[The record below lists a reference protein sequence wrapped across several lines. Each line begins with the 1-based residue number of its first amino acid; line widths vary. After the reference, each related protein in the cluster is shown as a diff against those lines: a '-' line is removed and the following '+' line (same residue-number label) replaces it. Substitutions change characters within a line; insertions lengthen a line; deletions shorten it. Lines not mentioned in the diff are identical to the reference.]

1 MEKEKIWKGMI
12 DKDTDSAAEKFT
24 SSILIDKKLYVQ
36 DITGTAAYA
45 VGLKS
50 IGIITSDELGVI
62 LKGLKT
68 VRYLIEKGAI
78 DFTAYEDI
86 HSLVEYEL
94 LKIAGES
101 AAKIHT
107 GRSRNDQIVTDE
119 LLYIKASIADTVS
132 RIIKLLKTIS
142 EKAHIYRNLMMPA
155 YTHMQKA
162 QPVLVSHY
170 LLSFF
175 EKFSRGAGRLFEN
188 FEASDFLPLGSAAC
202 TGSGYEIDTEL
213 IKKALKFGKTP
224 SNSMDVVAGREYI
237 IEYLF
242 GLSMLMINLSRFC
255 EDLIIFNTREFSFIE
270 IDDAFCTGSSIMPQ
284 KKNPDILELVRGKS
298 AVVIGNL
305 FSIMTLFKG
314 LPSTYNS
321 DIQEDKKL
329 LFNAESQTK
338 ECIDIFGRVLANMA
352 FKENIVSQ
360 SVKSGFLEATD
371 AADYLVRK
379 GESFRNA
386 HHIIGRIVRYCI
398 ESGLGLS
405 ELKIEQLK
413 VYSKYFDNDFY
424 KAIEMQSCI
433 NAKTAAGGTS
443 QTNVDGALKE
453 SIKVIGAFEARLK
466 NLNERIPDF
475 DLIVSEYI

>member
-12 DKDTDSAAEKFT
+12 DKNPDSAAEKFT
-24 SSILIDKKLYVQ
+24 SSILTDKKLYVQ

-45 VGLKS
+45 LGLKS
-50 IGIITSDELGVI
+50 IGIVADSELGNI

-68 VRYLIEKGAI
+68 VKSLIEKGEI

-94 LKIAGES
+94 LKIAGEP

-119 LLYIKASIADTVS
+119 LLYMKESIADTVS
-132 RIIKLLKTIS
+132 RTLKLLKIIS
-142 EKAHIYRNLMMPA
+142 EKAHTYKNLMMPA

-175 EKFSRGAGRLFEN
+175 EKFSRGAGRLFDN
-188 FEASDFLPLGSAAC
+188 FESCDFLPLGSAAC
-202 TGSGYEIDTEL
+202 TGSGYEIDTGL
-213 IKKALKFGKTP
+213 LKKVLKFGKTP

-298 AVVIGNL
+298 TVVIGNL
-305 FSIMTLFKG
+305 FSVMVLFKG

-321 DIQEDKKL
+321 DMQEDKKL

-338 ECIDIFGRVLANMA
+338 ECIDIFGSLLENTV
-352 FKENIVSQ
+352 FKENILLQ

-386 HHIIGRIVRYCI
+386 HHIIGRIVRHCI
-398 ESGLGLS
+398 ESGLGLG
-405 ELKIEQLK
+405 ELKIGQLK
-413 VYSKYFDNDFY
+413 QYSKYFENDFY
-424 KAIEMQSCI
+424 SAIKMENCI

-443 QTNVDGALKE
+443 HKNVERKLKE
-453 SIKVIGAFEARLK
+453 SRKVIGAFEVRLK
-466 NLNERIPDF
+466 SIYERIPDF

>member
-1 MEKEKIWKGMI
+1 LE
-12 DKDTDSAAEKFT
+12 T
-24 SSILIDKKLYVQ
+24 V
-36 DITGTAAYA
+36 
-45 VGLKS
+45 KS
-50 IGIITSDELGVI
+50 
-62 LKGLKT
+62 
-68 VRYLIEKGAI
+68 LIEKGEI
-78 DFTAYEDI
+78 DFSSYEDI

-119 LLYIKASIADTVS
+119 LLYMKASIADTALKT
-132 RIIKLLKTIS
+132 IKLLKIIS
-142 EKAHIYRNLMMPA
+142 EKSHTYRNLIMPA

-175 EKFSRGAGRLFEN
+175 EKFSRGMGRLFEN
-188 FEASDFLPLGSAAC
+188 FEACDYLPLGSAAC
-202 TGSGYEIDTEL
+202 TGSGYDIDTEL
-213 IKKALKFGKTP
+213 IKKVLKFGKTP

-242 GLSMLMINLSRFC
+242 CLSMLMINLSRFC
-255 EDLIIFNTREFSFIE
+255 EDLIIFNTQEFSFIE

-305 FSIMTLFKG
+305 FSVMALFKG

-338 ECIDIFGRVLANMA
+338 ECIDIFGRLLANTA
-352 FKENIVSQ
+352 FRENIISQ

-386 HHIIGRIVRYCI
+386 HHIIGRIVRHCI
-398 ESGLGLS
+398 KNGLGLG
-405 ELKIEQLK
+405 ELKIEQLQQ
-413 VYSKYFDNDFY
+413 YSKYFDNDFY
-424 KAIEMQSCI
+424 RAVEVKSCI

-443 QTNVDGALKE
+443 VKNVERKLKE
-453 SIKVIGAFEARLK
+453 SLKVIGTYEVRLK
-466 NLNERIPDF
+466 SLYERIPDF
-475 DLIVSEYI
+475 ELIVSEYI

>member
-12 DKDTDSAAEKFT
+12 EKDTDSAAEKFT
-24 SSILIDKKLYVQ
+24 SSILTDKKLYAQ

-45 VGLKS
+45 LGLKS
-50 IGIITSDELGVI
+50 IGLITSAELGKI
-62 LKGLKT
+62 IKGLKT
-68 VRYLIEKGAI
+68 VKSLIEKGEI
-78 DFTAYEDI
+78 DFNAYEDI

-94 LKIAGES
+94 LKIAGEP

-119 LLYIKASIADTVS
+119 LLYMKESIADAALKT
-132 RIIKLLKTIS
+132 IKLLKIIS
-142 EKAHIYRNLMMPA
+142 EKAHTCRRLIMPA

-175 EKFSRGAGRLFEN
+175 EKFSRGMGRLFEN
-188 FEASDFLPLGSAAC
+188 FEACDYLPLGSAAC
-202 TGSGYEIDTEL
+202 TGSGYKIDTEL
-213 IKKALKFGKTP
+213 IKKVLKFGKTA

-237 IEYLF
+237 IEYMF
-242 GLSMLMINLSRFC
+242 SLSMLMVNLSRFC
-255 EDLIIFNTREFSFIE
+255 EDLIIFNTQEFSFIE

-284 KKNPDILELVRGKS
+284 KKNPDILELVRGKC

-305 FSIMTLFKG
+305 FSVMVLFKG

-338 ECIDIFGRVLANMA
+338 ECMDIFGRLLANTV
-352 FKENIVSQ
+352 FKEDILLE

-386 HHIIGRIVRYCI
+386 HHIIGRVVRHCI
-398 ESGLGLS
+398 ENNLNLG
-405 ELKIEQLK
+405 EMQIKQLK
-413 VYSKYFDNDFY
+413 QYSKYFDNDFY
-424 KAIEMQSCI
+424 QAIEIQSCI
-433 NAKTAAGGTS
+433 NSKTASGGTS
-443 QTNVDGALKE
+443 VKNVESKLKE
-453 SIKVIGAFEARLK
+453 SLKAVCDYEARLK
-466 NLNERIPDF
+466 SLYDRIPDF
-475 DLIVSEYI
+475 ELIVLEYI

>member
-12 DKDTDSAAEKFT
+12 DKDPDSAAEKFT
-24 SSILIDKKLYVQ
+24 SSILTDKKLYIQ
-36 DITGTAAYA
+36 DITGSAAYA

-50 IGIITSDELGVI
+50 IGIITSAELGSI
-62 LKGLKT
+62 LSGLKT
-68 VRYLIEKGAI
+68 VKSLIEKGEI

-94 LKIAGES
+94 LKTAGEP

-119 LLYIKASIADTVS
+119 LLYMKESIADTAL
-132 RIIKLLKTIS
+132 RTIKLLKIIS
-142 EKAHIYRNLMMPA
+142 EKAHIYRGIMMPA

-175 EKFSRGAGRLFEN
+175 EKFSRAAGRLFEN
-188 FEASDFLPLGSAAC
+188 FEACDYLPLGSAAC

-213 IKKALKFGKTP
+213 IKKVLKFGKTP
-224 SNSMDVVAGREYI
+224 SNSMDVVSGREYI

-255 EDLIIFNTREFSFIE
+255 EDLIIFNTQEFSFIE

-305 FSIMTLFKG
+305 FSVMALFKG

-321 DIQEDKKL
+321 DMQEDKKL

-338 ECIDIFGRVLANMA
+338 DCMDIFGNVLANTA
-352 FKENIVSQ
+352 FKEKVVMQ
-360 SVKSGFLEATD
+360 SVKTGFLEATD

-386 HHIIGRIVRYCI
+386 HHIIGRIVRHCL
-398 ESGLGLS
+398 ENRLGLG

-413 VYSKYFDNDFY
+413 QYSKYFENDFY
-424 KAIEMQSCI
+424 GAIEMQSCI
-433 NAKTAAGGTS
+433 DAKAAAGGTS
-443 QTNVDGALKE
+443 VKNVELKLKE
-453 SIKVIGAFEARLK
+453 SLKVIGAYEGRLK
-466 NLNERIPDF
+466 SLYERIPDF
-475 DLIVSEYI
+475 ELIISEYI

>member
-1 MEKEKIWKGMI
+1 MEKEKIWQGMI
-12 DKDTDSAAEKFT
+12 DKDPDSAAEKFT
-24 SSILIDKKLYVQ
+24 SSILTDKKLYVQ

-50 IGIITSDELGVI
+50 IGILTSAELGI
-62 LKGLKT
+62 IFKGLKT
-68 VRYLIEKGAI
+68 VKSLIEKGEI

-94 LKIAGES
+94 LKIAGEP

-119 LLYIKASIADTVS
+119 LIYMKASIADTVA
-132 RIIKLLKTIS
+132 RTINLLKVIS
-142 EKAHIYRNLMMPA
+142 EKAHTYKNLTMPA

-175 EKFSRGAGRLFEN
+175 EKFSRGADRIFET

-202 TGSGYEIDTEL
+202 TGSGYEIDTGL
-213 IKKALKFGKTP
+213 IKKILKFGKIP

-305 FSIMTLFKG
+305 FSVMTLFKG

-321 DIQEDKKL
+321 DIQEDKKI

-338 ECIDIFGRVLANMA
+338 ECIDIFGRVLANTT
-352 FKENIVSQ
+352 FREGILLQ

-386 HHIIGRIVRYCI
+386 HHIIGRIVRHCL
-398 ESGLGLS
+398 ENGLGLG
-405 ELKIEQLK
+405 ELKIGQLQQ
-413 VYSKYFDNDFY
+413 YSKYFDNDFY
-424 KAIEMQSCI
+424 RAIEMNSCI
-433 NAKTAAGGTS
+433 DAKIAAGGTS
-443 QTNVDGALKE
+443 HKNVDGKLKE
-453 SIKVIGAFEARLK
+453 SLKVIGAFETRLK
-466 NLNERIPDF
+466 SLYERIPDF
-475 DLIVSEYI
+475 DFIVSEYI

>member
-1 MEKEKIWKGMI
+1 MEKEKIWQGMI
-12 DKDTDSAAEKFT
+12 DKDQDGAAEKFT
-24 SSILIDKKLYVQ
+24 SSILTDKKLYVQ
-36 DITGTAAYA
+36 DITGSAAYA
-45 VGLKS
+45 IGLKS
-50 IGIITSDELGVI
+50 IGIITNDELGTI
-62 LKGLKT
+62 LRGLKT
-68 VRYLIEKGAI
+68 VKSLIEKGEI
-78 DFTAYEDI
+78 DFSAYEDI

-94 LKIAGES
+94 LKIVGEP

-119 LLYIKASIADTVS
+119 LLYMKASITDTVL
-132 RIIKLLKTIS
+132 RTINLLKLIS
-142 EKAHIYRNLMMPA
+142 DKANAYRHLMMPA

-175 EKFSRGAGRLFEN
+175 EKFSRSAGRLFEN
-188 FEASDFLPLGSAAC
+188 FEACDYLPLGSAAC
-202 TGSGYEIDTEL
+202 TGSGYEIDTKL
-213 IKKALKFGKTP
+213 IKKTLKFGRTA

-305 FSIMTLFKG
+305 FSVMTLFKG

-321 DIQEDKKL
+321 DMQEDKKL

-338 ECIDIFGRVLANMA
+338 ECIDIFGRVLANTV
-352 FKENIVSQ
+352 FKEKVIMQ
-360 SVKSGFLEATD
+360 SVKIGFLEATD

-379 GESFRNA
+379 GESFRSA

-398 ESGLGLS
+398 DNGFGLG

-413 VYSKYFDNDFY
+413 QYSKYFDNDFY
-424 KAIEMQSCI
+424 KAIEMENCI

-443 QTNVDGALKE
+443 RTNVDNKIKE
-453 SIKVIGAFEARLK
+453 SLKVIGTYKARLRS
-466 NLNERIPDF
+466 LYERIPDF